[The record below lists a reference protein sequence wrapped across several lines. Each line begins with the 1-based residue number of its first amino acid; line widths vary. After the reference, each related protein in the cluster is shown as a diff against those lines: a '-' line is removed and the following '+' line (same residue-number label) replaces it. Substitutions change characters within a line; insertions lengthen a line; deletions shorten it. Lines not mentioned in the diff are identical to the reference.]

1 VSTRAVGKKW
11 SSQITELR
19 HFDEFLISD
28 LLNSNIIDNIKLKE
42 TETDY
47 TVGGETRNSK
57 VVQTYRR

>member
-1 VSTRAVGKKW
+1 MGKKW